1 MECAVKNKGMMT
13 ALNEGMKTAKNI
25 AGSKDRL
32 LLVKTGMRC
41 WFKGKKQSKQS
52 NAAGSKEGKLIVLTY
67 RLASDIRR
75 TDPDDGM
82 LMI

>member
-1 MECAVKNKGMMT
+1 MMT

-41 WFKGKKQSKQS
+41 WFKGKK
-52 NAAGSKEGKLIVLTY
+52 
-67 RLASDIRR
+67 
-75 TDPDDGM
+75 
-82 LMI
+82 

>member
-1 MECAVKNKGMMT
+1 MEYAVKNKGMMT